1 MADYHMKLR
10 SATKRKGHENDLD
23 ADSITDELDL
33 VTDPLIPRYGYI
45 DEDEEQD
52 MNEMTEMER
61 RKAAMAHFYLHGS
74 PETSDNNLTNAT
86 STTPT
91 NTEDMCA
98 TTLLDDRTTPPPP
111 PDLESFFPPSPYGK
125 TRKQVYG
132 DR

>member
-1 MADYHMKLR
+1 MKLR

-23 ADSITDELDL
+23 GDNITVELDS
-33 VTDPLIPRYGYI
+33 VSDSFIPRYGYI

-52 MNEMTEMER
+52 MNEMNEMER

-74 PETSDNNLTNAT
+74 AETSDNNLTTAT
-86 STTPT
+86 NITPT
-91 NTEDMCA
+91 NTDDLYS